1 MPITPD
7 HTIYWQWGFVHLDA
21 TILYTWIVMLLL
33 TIVSWLVTRRLDTAD
48 LYRSRWQNAL
58 EVVVQTIRAQIR
70 EMCPNHSDAFLLPFV
85 GTIFLFIA
93 LCSLLEV
100 FPGWRA
106 PTGSLSTTAA
116 LAICVGVAVHVFG
129 VWQQGV
135 VEYLRHYI
143 RPTFL
148 MLPFHLLNET
158 SRTLALAVR
167 LFGNIMSESM
177 IVGVLLAIVPIVFP
191 LVMQVF
197 GLLTGLIQ
205 AYIFAILAT
214 VYIAAA
220 AAQSQLDHEGA
231 KHE

>member
-7 HTIYWQWGFVHLDA
+7 HAIYWQWGFVHLNA
-21 TILYTWIVMLLL
+21 TMVYTWIVMLLL
-33 TIVSWLVTRRLDTAD
+33 TIGSWLATRRLNTAD
-48 LYRSRWQNAL
+48 LHRSRWQNAL
-58 EVVVQTIRAQIR
+58 EVVVQAVRTQVR
-70 EMCPNHSDAFLLPFV
+70 EICPDHSDTYVPFV

-93 LCSLLEV
+93 VCSLLEV
-100 FPGWRA
+100 LPGWRP

-116 LAICVGVAVHVFG
+116 LAICVGAAVHVFG
-129 VWQQGV
+129 VRQQGV
-135 VEYLRHYI
+135 AEYLRHYV

-148 MLPFHLLNET
+148 MLPFHFLTET

-177 IVGVLLAIVPIVFP
+177 IVGVLLAITPLVFP

-197 GLLTGLIQ
+197 GLLMGLIQ

-220 AAQSQLDHEGA
+220 VQSQLDRGRNEA
-231 KHE
+231 